1 MANKGILIIGSPA
14 SGKTQFEEELCRW
27 TDFQEPE
34 MWGRLDPD
42 IWVENEDS
50 EFYNNPL
57 KASNYL
63 YKTVLPNQMDEG
75 WNIILQTVGSN
86 TKTLRK
92 IIDYK
97 QYQWK
102 VIIVYCNPIIAFKRN
117 FSRDRRIPKQ
127 VLLERW
133 LQVYSQIDE
142 YINMFGKDNIY
153 VYETEYTEE
162 EQSLLNKNHNGKYY
176 VSVKNELKC
185 LDVESSFRA
194 DTTHYTVEQII
205 EKQSKFIKLL
215 EEIDSKIQYIESKID
230 DSCLFYRKKQILQ
243 EISEWK
249 N

>member
-1 MANKGILIIGSPA
+1 MSNKGILIMGSPA

-27 TDFQEPE
+27 DDFQEPE
-34 MWGRLDPD
+34 IWGRLDPD

-63 YKTVLPNQMDEG
+63 YKTILPNQMDEG
-75 WNIILQTVGSN
+75 WNFILQTVGSN

-97 QYQWK
+97 QYQYK

-153 VYETEYTEE
+153 VYETEYTQEE
-162 EQSLLNKNHNGKYY
+162 EKLIYENNFNT
-176 VSVKNELKC
+176 SVKDTLK
-185 LDVESSFRA
+185 DVVVESSFRT

-205 EKQSKFIKLL
+205 EKQNKFIKLL
-215 EEIDSKIQYIESKID
+215 EEIDSKLYDIQST
-230 DSCLFYRKKQILQ
+230 LFDKDLDKFKEELLQ
-243 EISEWK
+243 DLSEWK

>member
-1 MANKGILIIGSPA
+1 MANKGIIIMGSPA

-34 MWGRLDPD
+34 MWFRNDPD
-42 IWVENEDS
+42 VWVENEDS

-63 YKTVLPNQMDEG
+63 YKTILPNQMDEG
-75 WNIILQTVGSN
+75 WNFILQTVGSN
-86 TKTLRK
+86 MNTLRK

-142 YINMFGKDNIY
+142 YINMFGEDNIY
-153 VYETEYTEE
+153 VYETEYTKE
-162 EQSLLNKNHNGKYY
+162 EQHLVDVFESGNTT
-176 VSVKNELKC
+176 VECELQNIQ
-185 LDVESSFRA
+185 VESSFRTE
-194 DTTHYTVEQII
+194 TTSYTVEQIL
-205 EKQSKFIKLL
+205 EKGNKFKLL
-215 EEIDSKIQYIESKID
+215 LGEIDSKINSIEDKID
-230 DSCLFYRKKQILQ
+230 DSSLFYRKKQILQ
-243 EISEWK
+243 EIAEWK

>member
-1 MANKGILIIGSPA
+1 MNKGILIMGSPA
-14 SGKTQFEEELCRW
+14 SGKTQFEEEIIKTGIL
-27 TDFQEPE
+27 DGFQF
-34 MWGRLDPD
+34 WDQD
-42 IWVENEDS
+42 IWVENPDTDY
-50 EFYNNPL
+50 YNNPI
-57 KASNYL
+57 KASNHL
-63 YKTVLPNQMDEG
+63 YKTVLPDIMSRGNDFVL
-75 WNIILQTVGSN
+75 NTVGSN

-127 VLLERW
+127 VLLDRW

-176 VSVKNELKC
+176 VSVKDELKC

-215 EEIDSKIQYIESKID
+215 EEIDSKIQFIENKFCSTYNNKE
-230 DSCLFYRKKQILQ
+230 KILQ

>member
-1 MANKGILIIGSPA
+1 MGSPA

-27 TDFQEPE
+27 DDFQEPE

-57 KASNYL
+57 KASNFL

-75 WNIILQTVGSN
+75 WNFILQTVGSN

-97 QYQWK
+97 QYQYK

-117 FSRDRRIPKQ
+117 FSRERRIPKQ

-153 VYETEYTEE
+153 IYETEYTEE
-162 EQSLLNKNHNGKYY
+162 EEHLVEIFESGNTTVEY
-176 VSVKNELKC
+176 ELQNIQ
-185 LDVESSFRA
+185 VESSFRT
-194 DTTHYTVEQII
+194 DTTSYTVEQIL
-205 EKQSKFIKLL
+205 EKENKFKLL
-215 EEIDSKIQYIESKID
+215 LGEIDSKINNIEDKIGY
-230 DSCLFYRKKQILQ
+230 SPLCYPKEKILQ
-243 EISEWK
+243 EITEWK
-249 N
+249 D

>member
-1 MANKGILIIGSPA
+1 MSNKGILIMGSPA

-27 TDFQEPE
+27 DDFQEPE
-34 MWGRLDPD
+34 IWGRLDPD

-63 YKTVLPNQMDEG
+63 YKTILPNQMDEG
-75 WNIILQTVGSN
+75 WNFILQTVGSN
-86 TKTLRK
+86 TNTLRK

-127 VLLERW
+127 VLLDRW

-142 YINMFGKDNIY
+142 YINMFGRDNIY
-153 VYETEYTEE
+153 VYETEYTPYEE
-162 EQSLLNKNHNGKYY
+162 LILDGQL
-176 VSVKNELKC
+176 SVKDELKC

-215 EEIDSKIQYIESKID
+215 EEIDSKIQFIENKID
-230 DSCLFYRKKQILQ
+230 TSCLFYRKKQILQ

>member
-1 MANKGILIIGSPA
+1 MNKAILILGSPA

-27 TDFQEPE
+27 DDFQEPE

-42 IWVENEDS
+42 IWVEDEESD
-50 EFYNNPL
+50 FYNNPL
-57 KASNYL
+57 KASNFL

-75 WNIILQTVGSN
+75 WNFILQTVGSN

-127 VLLERW
+127 ILLERW

-153 VYETEYTEE
+153 ICETGYTNEE
-162 EQSLLNKNHNGKYY
+162 EKLIYENNFNT
-176 VSVKNELKC
+176 SVKDTLK
-185 LDVESSFRA
+185 DIIVESSFRT

-205 EKQSKFIKLL
+205 EKQNKFIKLL
-215 EEIDSKIQYIESKID
+215 EEIDSKLYDIQSK
-230 DSCLFYRKKQILQ
+230 LFDKDLDKFKEELLQ
-243 EISEWK
+243 EIAEWK

>member
-1 MANKGILIIGSPA
+1 MSNKGILIMGSPA
-14 SGKTQFEEELCRW
+14 SGKTQFEEELCIW

-34 MWGRLDPD
+34 MWFRNDPD
-42 IWVENEDS
+42 VWVENEDS

-57 KASNYL
+57 KASNFL

-75 WNIILQTVGSN
+75 YNFILQTVGSN

-102 VIIVYCNPIIAFKRN
+102 VVIVYCNPIIAFKRN

-127 VLLERW
+127 ILLERW

-162 EQSLLNKNHNGKYY
+162 ELEIIHNSMWKTYPIKDSLKDSYA
-176 VSVKNELKC
+176 
-185 LDVESSFRA
+185 ESSFRSN
-194 DTTHYTVEQII
+194 TTYYTVEEILDKKI
-205 EKQSKFIKLL
+205 KFTKLL
-215 EEIDSKIQYIESKID
+215 EEIDKKIQFIEMDLLSNDKN
-230 DSCLFYRKKQILQ
+230 KEKILQ